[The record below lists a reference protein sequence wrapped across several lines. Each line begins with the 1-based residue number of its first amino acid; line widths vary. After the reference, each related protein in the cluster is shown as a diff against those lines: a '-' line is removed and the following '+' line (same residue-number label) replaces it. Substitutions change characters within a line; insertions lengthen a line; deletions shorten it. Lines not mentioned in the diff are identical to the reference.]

1 MGRKRRLVVEQSKKG
16 DGLKE
21 QCAAASIELSDQ
33 ARSIRES
40 LAMRKI
46 KNKNIWGLRSSF
58 CFIKNSPF
66 PIKQRPPTEVHK
78 LVRRKAI

>member
-21 QCAAASIELSDQ
+21 QCAAASIELSDS

-40 LAMRKI
+40 LAMHKI
-46 KNKNIWGLRSSF
+46 
-58 CFIKNSPF
+58 
-66 PIKQRPPTEVHK
+66 
-78 LVRRKAI
+78 